1 MRRKI
6 LLQEDKLAKIES
18 TNKMRHLDLQ
28 ERFEE
33 KDKLELEVSDL
44 EKRKVDY
51 NLQLQR
57 ATNGSLTLGLQYN
70 PVKQQLMVMV
80 DSARNLVP
88 VNLGEKHSDPYVKV
102 ICLVNNE

>member
-1 MRRKI
+1 MGTEEGRMRRKI

-57 ATNGSLTLGLQYN
+57 AELGH
-70 PVKQQLMVMV
+70 PVEIPDITK
-80 DSARNLVP
+80 
-88 VNLGEKHSDPYVKV
+88 
-102 ICLVNNE
+102 

>member
-1 MRRKI
+1 MGTEEGRMRRKM

-44 EKRKVDY
+44 EKRKIDY

-57 ATNGSLTLGLQYN
+57 AELGHS
-70 PVKQQLMVMV
+70 V
-80 DSARNLVP
+80 DIP
-88 VNLGEKHSDPYVKV
+88 DITK
-102 ICLVNNE
+102 